1 MSHVFM
7 YPRVSQIAPR
17 AHTVPASWF
26 GTRPMGSAQPAPR
39 PPLSTTDAL
48 PNGRVR

>member
-17 AHTVPASWF
+17 AHSVPASWL
-26 GTRPMGSAQPAPR
+26 GTRPLSSLQPALR
-39 PPLSTTDAL
+39 PLASTGAGL
-48 PNGRVR
+48 PKGRRR

>member
-17 AHTVPASWF
+17 AHTVRASWL
-26 GTRPMGSAQPAPR
+26 GTAVPLSAQPAPQ
-39 PPLSTTDAL
+39 PPLSRATTP
-48 PNGRVR
+48 PNGRAR

>member
-7 YPRVSQIAPR
+7 YPRVSQISPR
-17 AHTVPASWF
+17 AHTVRASWL
-26 GTRPMGSAQPAPR
+26 GTREPLSAQPTPR
-39 PPLSTTDAL
+39 PPLSGATTA

>member
-17 AHTVPASWF
+17 AHTVPASSL
-26 GTRPMGSAQPAPR
+26 GTRLMLSAQPAPR
-39 PPLSTTDAL
+39 PPLSRA
-48 PNGRVR
+48 PAPANGGVR

>member
-17 AHTVPASWF
+17 AHTVPASWL
-26 GTRPMGSAQPAPR
+26 GTRLMLSAQPALR
-39 PPLSTTDAL
+39 SPLSSAL
-48 PNGRVR
+48 APMNGRVR

>member
-17 AHTVPASWF
+17 AHAVRASWL
-26 GTRPMGSAQPAPR
+26 GARLLLSAQPASR
-39 PPLSTTDAL
+39 PPLSRAPAP
-48 PNGRVR
+48 PNGHAR